1 MPTSNRSPD
10 KASNRSPEKKMDTGA
25 PSSATFNPPSA
36 LPDKSATTVKSG
48 YSSAE
53 KVLDVLRHAQDE
65 LEKRVSDELKKCGNT
80 HLTTRRE
87 LEEARA
93 ENARLQKE
101 LDKLQT
107 QQKYKADAFE
117 ASRKETAKLKT
128 ENALANEE
136 LVRLRKAVEEM
147 QADRIA
153 GTVGRKVVDAELS
166 ELEVQVDV
174 LSRALGAATK
184 ELFGKA
190 QKKKAA
196 AEEKER
202 ERERWRQQKAT
213 GGGARPP
220 PSGKALGSP
229 GRAGSG
235 STPTMT
241 GRSSSTVAQTPT
253 GGEKQ
258 RRPSTGSVASSA
270 GGGARSAWA

>member
-107 QQKYKADAFE
+107 QQKYKHASE
-117 ASRKETAKLKT
+117 ASRKET
-128 ENALANEE
+128 
-136 LVRLRKAVEEM
+136 
-147 QADRIA
+147 
-153 GTVGRKVVDAELS
+153 
-166 ELEVQVDV
+166 
-174 LSRALGAATK
+174 
-184 ELFGKA
+184 
-190 QKKKAA
+190 
-196 AEEKER
+196 
-202 ERERWRQQKAT
+202 
-213 GGGARPP
+213 
-220 PSGKALGSP
+220 
-229 GRAGSG
+229 
-235 STPTMT
+235 
-241 GRSSSTVAQTPT
+241 
-253 GGEKQ
+253 
-258 RRPSTGSVASSA
+258 
-270 GGGARSAWA
+270 